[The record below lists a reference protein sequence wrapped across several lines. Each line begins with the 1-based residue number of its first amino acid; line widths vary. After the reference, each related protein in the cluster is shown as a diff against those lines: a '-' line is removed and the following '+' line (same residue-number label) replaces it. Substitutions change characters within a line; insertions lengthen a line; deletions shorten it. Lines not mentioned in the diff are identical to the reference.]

1 MPLSFLLHLP
11 LLLSVLLFYT
21 EPIKNKKNF
30 QELDLFFFYSFSFIC
45 YLPQCILVLFVSL
58 YINFRKT
65 RERGKKT
72 SRGRKTTSLGN
83 KQLFSL
89 GWCRAVMNST
99 TSLSLIRPPL
109 VSLWNA
115 PPSWGSQ
122 RGLRLPTPHHHLPVL
137 LHFHPPP
144 PDGYHPHPAAP
155 LVTILFSVEFHQKK
169 ALAVKLQSCRV

>member
-1 MPLSFLLHLP
+1 M
-11 LLLSVLLFYT
+11 
-21 EPIKNKKNF
+21 I
-30 QELDLFFFYSFSFIC
+30 YSFSS
-45 YLPQCILVLFVSL
+45 LFHSFAIFLNVFWFCLSHCTL
-58 YINFRKT
+58 ISEKLA
-65 RERGKKT
+65 RGKKT

-99 TSLSLIRPPL
+99 TSLSLIRPRL

-115 PPSWGSQ
+115 PTPPPPWGPQ

-137 LHFHPPP
+137 LHFRPPP

-155 LVTILFSVEFHQKK
+155 LVTMLFSVEFPKK
-169 ALAVKLQSCRV
+169 RTLQWSRRVVGYKIKMRP